1 MSGLYDALSKEPF
14 EVVDSRLRLRAASSV
29 GSTPSRVSV
38 HFVPPETN
46 LPIEELSVPIDEASE
61 EDDSLAIWPS
71 EDLRLVSLT
80 DPDGIG
86 AEKFRALVTRLNHI
100 REEGELKA
108 LQVTSSVMNE
118 GKTVVSANLAVTL
131 AKYSGARTLL
141 VEGDLRRPKLTTHF
155 GLGKLDGL
163 NDWYRAPKK
172 DLAQFTY
179 HLKGMPLWILPA
191 GTLCNQPSN
200 ILQSARFANS
210 FSQLVQQFDWLIVDS
225 TPMLPVV
232 DANLWSGVVDG
243 SLIVVRENMAPAR
256 ALKRGLEAMDR
267 LKLVGIVINERLPF
281 NRDRGEEQYYS
292 GIPRL

>member
-1 MSGLYDALSKEPF
+1 MSRLYDALAKGPL
-14 EVVDSRLRLRAASSV
+14 EVVDSRLHQRVAPSV
-29 GSTPSRVSV
+29 GSAPSRAPV

-46 LPIEELSVPIDEASE
+46 LPIEELSVPMDEPRGE
-61 EDDSLAIWPS
+61 EASLAIWPS
-71 EDLRLVSLT
+71 EDLRLVSIT

-131 AKYSGARTLL
+131 AMYSGAKTLL
-141 VEGDLRRPKLTTHF
+141 VEGDLRRPRLTTRF

-163 NDWYRAPKK
+163 NDWYLAPKK

-191 GTLCNQPSN
+191 GTLCNQPSH
-200 ILQSARFANS
+200 ILQSTRFANS
-210 FSQLVQQFDWLIVDS
+210 FAQLVQQFEWVIVDS

-243 SLIVVRENMAPAR
+243 SIIVVRENMVPVG
-256 ALKRGLEAMDR
+256 ALKKGLEAMDR
-267 LKLVGIVINERLPF
+267 PKLVGMVINERLPF

-292 GIPRL
+292 GIPRV